1 MQIYYENMKKVKQG
15 HGAKPYLKLM
25 LNKLKVTWGELPLFI
40 PC

>member
-1 MQIYYENMKKVKQG
+1 MQFNNENKKRVKQG